1 MRNENN
7 ENREYLLRVREE
19 IEMYYNGFEDEDGE
33 EKSLYDYL
41 SDILDFEITINSQFE
56 FSGCKVWVT
65 LGGPNIWI
73 DTAER
78 EIKLA
83 WGGERDSIYLDSDIC
98 DEIDTY
104 FEELYNCR

>member
-1 MRNENN
+1 MNN
-7 ENREYLLRVREE
+7 ENRNYLLRVREE
-19 IEMYYNGFEDEDGE
+19 IEEHYNGFENEDGE
-33 EKSLYDYL
+33 EAGLYDYL
-41 SDILDFEITINSQFE
+41 SDVLDFGITINSRME
-56 FSGCKVWVT
+56 YSSCKVWIT

-83 WGGERDSIYLDSDIC
+83 WGGERESVYLDSDIC
-98 DEIDTY
+98 DEIDAY

>member
-1 MRNENN
+1 MMNT
-7 ENREYLLRVREE
+7 ENRDYLLRVREE
-19 IEMYYNGFEDEDGE
+19 IENYYNGFENEDGE
-33 EKSLYDYL
+33 EVGLYDYL
-41 SDILDFEITINSQFE
+41 SDVLDFEITINSSME
-56 FSGCKVWVT
+56 YRSCKVWIT
-65 LGGPNIWI
+65 LGGPNVWI

-98 DEIDTY
+98 DEIDAY